1 MGTNTDIHKANTEM
15 QIDLVEID
23 GKLQRVVDSI
33 ETVKRCQEIMAS
45 DVGKIKEAVYNP
57 DQGIYARLRELEN
70 WKKVHT
76 KLMWMMVSS
85 LFGIL
90 GATIIGYIN
99 SI

>member
-1 MGTNTDIHKANTEM
+1 MGSTTDIHKQNQEL

-33 ETVKRCQEIMAS
+33 ETVKTCQQVMAD
-45 DVGKIKEAVYNP
+45 DVSKIKEAVYNP

-70 WKKVHT
+70 WKKVHSR
-76 KLMWMMVSS
+76 LMWMMVSS

-99 SI
+99 DF